1 MQKEPRRNCCSVI
14 IQHSENLLCKDRR
27 LISSD
32 EQSINPRVLH
42 ASRHQACKQ
51 KMQAN
56 MQKCHVDNST
66 QKNMQKI
73 HAQRWVVAG
82 FISVCALPIVQKHDP
97 QKGCKRMDLTPL
109 EQTNKQQ
116 QKIRIASTILPVFS
130 SRVRLI
136 RGVGVG
142 RGPIELLLLLR
153 IFPELRV
160 VAKGKVYSFRVYEED
175 LNEIC

>member
-1 MQKEPRRNCCSVI
+1 
-14 IQHSENLLCKDRR
+14 
-27 LISSD
+27 
-32 EQSINPRVLH
+32 
-42 ASRHQACKQ
+42 
-51 KMQAN
+51 
-56 MQKCHVDNST
+56 
-66 QKNMQKI
+66 
-73 HAQRWVVAG
+73 
-82 FISVCALPIVQKHDP
+82 
-97 QKGCKRMDLTPL
+97 MDLTPL

-116 QKIRIASTILPVFS
+116 QKIRIASTSLPVFS

-142 RGPIELLLLLR
+142 RGPIELLLLLLLR

>member
-1 MQKEPRRNCCSVI
+1 
-14 IQHSENLLCKDRR
+14 
-27 LISSD
+27 
-32 EQSINPRVLH
+32 
-42 ASRHQACKQ
+42 
-51 KMQAN
+51 
-56 MQKCHVDNST
+56 
-66 QKNMQKI
+66 
-73 HAQRWVVAG
+73 
-82 FISVCALPIVQKHDP
+82 
-97 QKGCKRMDLTPL
+97 MDLTPL

-116 QKIRIASTILPVFS
+116 QKIRIASTSLPVFA

-142 RGPIELLLLLR
+142 QGPIELLLLLR

>member
-1 MQKEPRRNCCSVI
+1 
-14 IQHSENLLCKDRR
+14 
-27 LISSD
+27 
-32 EQSINPRVLH
+32 
-42 ASRHQACKQ
+42 
-51 KMQAN
+51 
-56 MQKCHVDNST
+56 
-66 QKNMQKI
+66 
-73 HAQRWVVAG
+73 
-82 FISVCALPIVQKHDP
+82 
-97 QKGCKRMDLTPL
+97 MDLTPL
-109 EQTNKQQ
+109 EQTNNQQ
-116 QKIRIASTILPVFS
+116 QKIRIASASLPVFS

>member
-1 MQKEPRRNCCSVI
+1 
-14 IQHSENLLCKDRR
+14 
-27 LISSD
+27 
-32 EQSINPRVLH
+32 
-42 ASRHQACKQ
+42 
-51 KMQAN
+51 
-56 MQKCHVDNST
+56 
-66 QKNMQKI
+66 
-73 HAQRWVVAG
+73 
-82 FISVCALPIVQKHDP
+82 
-97 QKGCKRMDLTPL
+97 MDLTPL

>member
-1 MQKEPRRNCCSVI
+1 
-14 IQHSENLLCKDRR
+14 
-27 LISSD
+27 
-32 EQSINPRVLH
+32 
-42 ASRHQACKQ
+42 
-51 KMQAN
+51 
-56 MQKCHVDNST
+56 
-66 QKNMQKI
+66 
-73 HAQRWVVAG
+73 
-82 FISVCALPIVQKHDP
+82 
-97 QKGCKRMDLTPL
+97 MDLTPL

-116 QKIRIASTILPVFS
+116 QKIRIASTSLPVFS